1 MERIKLDMLS
11 KLTCLFL
18 LILVLPANLLA
29 QERYLIAYAG
39 FAGFQS
45 PLWATK
51 ELGLLAKYGIN
62 GDLVLTPG
70 STRQIQALVGNSV
83 HFAQVD
89 AVTTINAISQG
100 AELVMISGSLNTFP
114 FSFVAQKEIRK
125 PEDLTGK
132 KIGIVGFG
140 GANEL
145 AILLALKE
153 WNMPRQ
159 SVTIM
164 QAGGAP
170 QRLIAMTAKALDAT
184 VLAQPE
190 LGEAARMGMNVL
202 AHMRDMKTA
211 AFPMNAMVVRR
222 SFLQQNRELVKRFQQ
237 AYAEATYQLLNNK
250 EKATAV
256 LTKWLQQKNPKAIDE
271 TYQYIATS
279 FSFPTRIAPQG
290 LRNTLDMVAQRN
302 PKIDMN
308 PSKYVDESTLDELE
322 KEGFFKES
330 RESNSRSKRS
340 NRSKRSSSSDVCL
353 HRPNAF
359 NDWNDLNDLNVLNKA
374 DEGGFGYANQDSTLR
389 YCQ

>member
-1 MERIKLDMLS
+1 VAARTGAGYVTVLVPAS
-11 KLTCLFL
+11 LF
-18 LILVLPANLLA
+18 A

-51 ELGLLAKYGIN
+51 DLGLLAKYGIN
-62 GDLVLTPG
+62 ADLVLTPG

-89 AVTTINAISQG
+89 AVTTINAITQG
-100 AELVMISGSLNTFP
+100 ADLVMISGSLNTFP

-125 PEDLTGK
+125 PEDLAGK

-153 WNMPRQ
+153 WNIPRQ
-159 SVTIM
+159 SVTIL

-170 QRLIAMTAKALDAT
+170 QRFLAMTAKALDAT

-190 LGEAARMGMNVL
+190 LGEAQRMGMSVL
-202 AHMRDMKTA
+202 AHMRDMKAA

-222 SFLQQNRELVKRFQQ
+222 SFLQQNRELVKRYQQ
-237 AYAEATYQLLNNK
+237 AYAEATYQLLHSK
-250 EKATAV
+250 EKATAI
-256 LTKWLQQKNPKAIDE
+256 LAKRLQQKNPKAIED

-279 FSFPTRIAPQG
+279 FAFPTRIAPQG
-290 LRNTLDMVAQRN
+290 IRNSLEMVAQRN

-308 PSKYVDESTLDELE
+308 PAKYVDESTLDELE
-322 KEGFFKES
+322 KEGFFKRITE
-330 RESNSRSKRS
+330 K
-340 NRSKRSSSSDVCL
+340 
-353 HRPNAF
+353 
-359 NDWNDLNDLNVLNKA
+359 
-374 DEGGFGYANQDSTLR
+374 
-389 YCQ
+389 

>member
-1 MERIKLDMLS
+1 MIKTLFVVML
-11 KLTCLFL
+11 LWL
-18 LILVLPANLLA
+18 LQPVSTIA
-29 QERYLIAYAG
+29 QERYVIAYAG

-51 ELGLLAKYGIN
+51 ELGFLNKYNIQA
-62 GDLVLTPG
+62 DLVLTPG
-70 STRQIQALVGNSV
+70 STRQIQALLGNSA

-89 AVTTINAISQG
+89 AVTTINAIAQG
-100 AELVMISGSLNTFP
+100 ADLAMISGSLNTFP

-125 PEDLTGK
+125 PEDLSGK

-153 WNMPRQ
+153 WNVPRQ
-159 SVTIM
+159 AVTIL
-164 QAGGAP
+164 QAGGAS
-170 QRLIAMTAKALDAT
+170 QRLIGMSAKVLDAT

-190 LGEAARMGMNVL
+190 LGEAQRMGMNVL

-222 SFLQQNRELVKRFQQ
+222 SFLQQNREVVKRYQQ
-237 AYAEATYQLLNNK
+237 AYAEATYQLLNSK

-256 LTKWLQQKNPKAIDE
+256 LTKWLQQKNPKAIEE

-290 LRNTLDMVAQRN
+290 LRNTLEMVSQKN

-308 PSKYVDESTLDELE
+308 TAKYVDESTLDELE
-322 KEGFFKES
+322 KEGFFK
-330 RESNSRSKRS
+330 RITGK
-340 NRSKRSSSSDVCL
+340 
-353 HRPNAF
+353 
-359 NDWNDLNDLNVLNKA
+359 
-374 DEGGFGYANQDSTLR
+374 
-389 YCQ
+389 

>member
-1 MERIKLDMLS
+1 MLS

-18 LILVLPANLLA
+18 LILILPANLLA

-70 STRQIQALVGNSV
+70 STRQIQALVGNSA

-125 PEDLTGK
+125 PDDLTGK

-222 SFLQQNRELVKRFQQ
+222 SFLQQNRDLVKRFQQ
-237 AYAEATYQLLNNK
+237 AYAEATYQLLNHK

-279 FSFPTRIAPQG
+279 FSFPTHIAPQG

-322 KEGFFKES
+322 REGFFK
-330 RESNSRSKRS
+330 KIAG
-340 NRSKRSSSSDVCL
+340 K
-353 HRPNAF
+353 
-359 NDWNDLNDLNVLNKA
+359 
-374 DEGGFGYANQDSTLR
+374 
-389 YCQ
+389 